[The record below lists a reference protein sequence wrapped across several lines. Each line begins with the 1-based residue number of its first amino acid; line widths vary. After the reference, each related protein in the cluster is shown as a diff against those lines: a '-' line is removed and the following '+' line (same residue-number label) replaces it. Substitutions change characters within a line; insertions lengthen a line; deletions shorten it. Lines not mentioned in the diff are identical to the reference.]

1 MIALF
6 LLLVVQVDAKKK
18 RKSRTKYQFER
29 EFLLAK
35 GKYFEATIFGSLTI
49 RGQIRCKTFILQEYE
64 SYLMGIKLEKSMK
77 DFLHE
82 FRIEKLEEYFPCYLL
97 FIENFAYRSMIYY
110 FILLLT
116 FL

>member
-1 MIALF
+1 
-6 LLLVVQVDAKKK
+6 
-18 RKSRTKYQFER
+18 
-29 EFLLAK
+29 
-35 GKYFEATIFGSLTI
+35 
-49 RGQIRCKTFILQEYE
+49 
-64 SYLMGIKLEKSMK
+64 MGIKLEKSMK

-97 FIENFAYRSMIYY
+97 FIDSILHIDQWYY

>member
-1 MIALF
+1 M
-6 LLLVVQVDAKKK
+6 QK
-18 RKSRTKYQFER
+18 RKEKVEQSINSSANFCWPKENISKRPV
-29 EFLLAK
+29 
-35 GKYFEATIFGSLTI
+35 GSLTI

-97 FIENFAYRSMIYY
+97 FIDS
-110 FILLLT
+110 ILHIDQ
-116 FL
+116 